1 MTFRLITE
9 ELRTWPQAVFLK
21 CYGVKRCLCC
31 IFLHHSSC
39 FAETC
44 NCDVTLNMKM
54 LISDGTSPPT
64 ALTDLLSYLLLSC
77 LISSDPAFL
86 SFLTSF
92 SLLVPLSCPLA
103 PSWMSLLSSLA
114 PSKRHF
120 HASCHLRA
128 IICHLRVA
136 THTP

>member
-1 MTFRLITE
+1 
-9 ELRTWPQAVFLK
+9 
-21 CYGVKRCLCC
+21 
-31 IFLHHSSC
+31 
-39 FAETC
+39 
-44 NCDVTLNMKM
+44 M

-128 IICHLRVA
+128 IICHLQVA